1 MRGIPIPGVEADLGS
16 WSLYGAQILSTQR
29 KKPELL
35 PRKRGRPRLTE
46 VMQNANA
53 EEKNPQSLPATINH
67 GMLNEPRDPF
77 SS

>member
-1 MRGIPIPGVEADLGS
+1 M
-16 WSLYGAQILSTQR
+16 QR
-29 KKPELL
+29 KIPELL